1 MLTPNEEKVRGTRKR
16 KEGWGREG
24 GVKEKGKKE
33 EGNKGR
39 GE

>member
-16 KEGWGREG
+16 KEEW

-33 EGNKGR
+33 EGNKRR
-39 GE
+39 GNRE